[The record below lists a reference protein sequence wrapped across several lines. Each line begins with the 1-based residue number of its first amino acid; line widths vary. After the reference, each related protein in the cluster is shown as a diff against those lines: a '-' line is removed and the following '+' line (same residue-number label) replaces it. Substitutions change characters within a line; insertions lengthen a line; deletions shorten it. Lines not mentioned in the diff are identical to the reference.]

1 MKDAKTNYHVNL
13 REEELTSDWRK
24 EEMNHGQ
31 SSTWN
36 LPQKLDNILID
47 RNEGEIP
54 HIGNKM
60 NNGTNGAI
68 VRDCGNKAVL

>member
-31 SSTWN
+31 SST
-36 LPQKLDNILID
+36 
-47 RNEGEIP
+47 
-54 HIGNKM
+54 
-60 NNGTNGAI
+60 
-68 VRDCGNKAVL
+68 